1 MSNEKA
7 HLLKVEAQLSK
18 ACRSAFFCGVLVV
31 FVMMAIIIL
40 ALVTEQPV
48 DQKAIAEGWTP
59 LIMLMA
65 AIAGICHFFHRGVKN
80 KIKRLDQESSR
91 GHGK

>member
-1 MSNEKA
+1 MRNEKA
-7 HLLKVEAQLSK
+7 HLLIVEAKLRK

-31 FVMMAIIIL
+31 FAMVAIVMLGL
-40 ALVTEQPV
+40 AAEQPV

-65 AIAGICHFFHRGVKN
+65 AICGICHFFHGLVKN
-80 KIKRLDQESSR
+80 KIKRLN
-91 GHGK
+91 K

>member
-1 MSNEKA
+1 MRNEKA
-7 HLLKVEAQLSK
+7 HLLIVEAKLRK

-31 FVMMAIIIL
+31 FAMVAIVMLGL
-40 ALVTEQPV
+40 AAEQPV

-65 AIAGICHFFHRGVKN
+65 AICGICHFFHGLVKN
-80 KIKRLDQESSR
+80 KIKRLNQ
-91 GHGK
+91 

>member
-7 HLLKVEAQLSK
+7 HLLKVEAQLRK
-18 ACRSAFFCGVLVV
+18 AYRSAFFCGVLVV
-31 FVMMAIIIL
+31 IAMMVITMFAL
-40 ALVTEQPV
+40 ADEQPV

-65 AIAGICHFFHRGVKN
+65 AIAGICHFFHGVVKN
-80 KIKRLDQESSR
+80 KIKRLDQ
-91 GHGK
+91 

>member
-7 HLLKVEAQLSK
+7 HLLIVEAKLHK
-18 ACRSAFFCGVLVV
+18 AYKSAFFCGLLIV
-31 FVMMAIIIL
+31 FAMVAIVMLGL
-40 ALVTEQPV
+40 AAEQPV

-65 AIAGICHFFHRGVKN
+65 AICGICHFFHGLVKN
-80 KIKRLDQESSR
+80 KIQRLDQ
-91 GHGK
+91 